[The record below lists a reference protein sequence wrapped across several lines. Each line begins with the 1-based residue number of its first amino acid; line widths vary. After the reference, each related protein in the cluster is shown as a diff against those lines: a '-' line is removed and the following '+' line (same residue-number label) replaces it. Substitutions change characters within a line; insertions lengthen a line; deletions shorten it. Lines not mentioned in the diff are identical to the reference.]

1 MRWGRFQQKV
11 VGMVADWKKLQHN
24 PVFYIY
30 RHSWTENAFYETVK
44 NDNILN
50 RTMNVT
56 SPYESYGDLLQVNL
70 NDGRLSRDPIPKAAV
85 RQLLGGRGFNVGYL
99 FDHLP
104 TGIDPMGTDNIL
116 VISCGLLTGSRAPTA
131 SRLHL
136 NALSPLTGLIGSSN
150 VGGYAGAWLRSTGIL
165 SLVIRGRS
173 STPVYLYISE
183 RNAEIRD
190 AVPYWGLDAFDTQ
203 DSIAADLV
211 DDNLQILSIGTA
223 GESGVRFA
231 CIVTG
236 KDHAAGRTGLGAVMG
251 AKRLKAVVIN
261 KGRCKPFDDRRQL
274 IGSAVNQYVRQIKA
288 SPDFD
293 TFSRYGGAGY
303 IKWADDMG
311 VMGTRNYRQTRFEMV
326 DRVDGRQLLKDKTR
340 SSGCYRCPVQ
350 CKADLTFKDGP
361 MKGKT
366 ATRPEFEPMINLG
379 SKCGLGDLQAVVRLD
394 NLCTRLG
401 LDSTSAATAIAF
413 AMDLFE
419 RGILNT
425 AETSGL
431 TLNWGDAGVME
442 TLIRQMA
449 AGEGLGRI
457 LAQGVKRAAETI
469 GKGAHRYAAHV
480 KGLELTAY
488 HPAGILGSALGYAI
502 SSRGGDYNNVYSS
515 LEHRWTARK
524 GTEAFGSAESVD
536 TKRPSGKGR
545 LLRRA
550 VLVNIIVDSLG
561 LCKVPTLSLLGAFD
575 LENEAALVSAISG
588 LSLCADDLF
597 QIGDRIAAMERL
609 FNLKHAPDMDEDRL
623 PDMFFIDGDTV
634 LTQSVMT
641 QMLREFYTAMGWD
654 ENGRPLKETLTALGI
669 EPAA

>member
-1 MRWGRFQQKV
+1 MPGRTNTMK
-11 VGMVADWKKLQHN
+11 DILQSSS
-24 PVFYIY
+24 F
-30 RHSWTENAFYETVK
+30 
-44 NDNILN
+44 
-50 RTMNVT
+50 
-56 SPYESYGDLLQVNL
+56 GDLLEVNL
-70 NDGRLSRDPIPKAAV
+70 DDGACTRTPVHGSVVERW
-85 RQLLGGRGFNVGYL
+85 LGGRGFNVGYL
-99 FDHLP
+99 FEHLP
-104 TGIDPMGTDNIL
+104 TGTDPMGPDNLL
-116 VISCGLLTGSRAPTA
+116 VFSCGLLTGTRAPTA
-131 SRLHL
+131 SRLHI

-150 VGGYAGAWLRSTGIL
+150 VGGYAGAWLRSSGIL
-165 SLVIRGRS
+165 SLVIRGQA
-173 STPVYLYISE
+173 TAPVYLHISE
-183 RNAEIRD
+183 SNVEIRD
-190 AVPYWGLDAFDTQ
+190 ASPYWGLDAFDTQ
-203 DSIAADLV
+203 ASIAADLV
-211 DDNLQILSIGTA
+211 GDNLQILSIGTA
-223 GESGVRFA
+223 GESRVRFA

-261 KGRCKPFDDRRQL
+261 KGRCRPFEHRRQL
-274 IGSAVNQYVRQIKA
+274 IGSAVKQYVEQIKA

-326 DRVDGRQLLKDKTR
+326 DRMDGRQLIKDKVR
-340 SSGCYRCPVQ
+340 SSGCYRCPVR
-350 CKADLTFKDGP
+350 CKADLKFKNGS
-361 MKGKT
+361 MKDQT

-379 SKCGLGDLQAVVRLD
+379 SKCGLGDLHAIVRLD

-419 RGILNT
+419 HGILNAADT
-425 AETSGL
+425 DGL
-431 TLNWGDAGVME
+431 VLNWGDAGVME

-449 AGEGLGRI
+449 DGEGLGRI

-488 HPAGILGSALGYAI
+488 HPAAILGSALGYAI

-515 LEHRWTARK
+515 LEHRWPAEK
-524 GTEAFGSAESVD
+524 GADAFGSADSVD
-536 TKRPSGKGR
+536 RRRSIGKGR
-545 LLRRA
+545 LVRRA

-575 LENEAALVSAISG
+575 LENEAVLTSAITG
-588 LSLCADDLF
+588 LSLYADNLF
-597 QIGDRIAAMERL
+597 HIGDRIAAMERL

-623 PDMFFIDGDTV
+623 PEMFFLDGEKV
-634 LTQSVMT
+634 LTQTVMT
-641 QMLREFYTAMGWD
+641 QMLLEFYTAMGWD
-654 ENGRPLKETLTALGI
+654 ERGHPLKQTLAALDI
-669 EPAA
+669 ESDAYAS

>member
-1 MRWGRFQQKV
+1 MRDQIQSVIYGDILKVDLNDHTITRETIPEALVGRF
-11 VGMVADWKKLQHN
+11 
-24 PVFYIY
+24 
-30 RHSWTENAFYETVK
+30 
-44 NDNILN
+44 
-50 RTMNVT
+50 
-56 SPYESYGDLLQVNL
+56 
-70 NDGRLSRDPIPKAAV
+70 
-85 RQLLGGRGFNVGYL
+85 LGGRGFNVGYL
-99 FDHLP
+99 LAHLP
-104 TGIDPMGTDNIL
+104 TGIDPMGPENIL
-116 VISCGLLTGSRAPTA
+116 VLSCGLLTGTRAPTA

-136 NALSPLTGLIGSSN
+136 NTLSPLTGLIGSSN

-173 STPVYLYISE
+173 STPAYLYVSE
-183 RNAEIRD
+183 CNVEIRE
-190 AVPYWGLDAFDTQ
+190 ASPYWGLDAIDTQ
-203 DSIAADLV
+203 DRIAGDLAQE
-211 DDNLQILSIGTA
+211 NLKILSIGPA

-236 KDHAAGRTGLGAVMG
+236 KDHAAGRTGLGTVMG
-251 AKRLKAVVIN
+251 AKRLKAVVIK

-274 IGSAVNQYVRQIKA
+274 IGSAVEQYVSQIKA

-311 VMGTRNYRQTRFEMV
+311 VMGTRNYQQTRFEMV

-350 CKADLTFKDGP
+350 CKADLRFNDGP
-361 MKGKT
+361 MKGKS

-419 RGILNT
+419 RGILDT
-425 AETSGL
+425 ADTGGM
-431 TLNWGDAGVME
+431 TLNWGDAVVME
-442 TLIRQMA
+442 TLVRQMA

-457 LAQGVKRAAETI
+457 LAQGVRRAAAII
-469 GKGAHRYAAHV
+469 GKDAHHYAAHV

-488 HPAGILGSALGYAI
+488 HPAAILGSALGYAV

-515 LEHRWTARK
+515 LEHRWTAQK
-524 GTEAFGSAESVD
+524 GAEAFGSAESVD
-536 TKRPSGKGR
+536 TKRPLGKGR
-545 LLRRA
+545 LVRRA
-550 VLVNIIVDSLG
+550 ALVNIIVDSLG
-561 LCKVPTLSLLGAFD
+561 LCKVPTLSLLGTFD
-575 LENEAALVSAISG
+575 LENEAVLASAITG
-588 LSLCADDLF
+588 LSLYADDLF
-597 QIGDRIAAMERL
+597 HIGDRIAAMERL

-623 PDMFFIDGDTV
+623 PDMFFSEGDTV
-634 LTQSVMT
+634 LTPAVMT
-641 QMLREFYTAMGWD
+641 QMLLEFYTAMGWD
-654 ENGRPLKETLTALGI
+654 ENGHPLKETLAALGI
-669 EPAA
+669 EIDACAF

>member
-1 MRWGRFQQKV
+1 MSDPLQSVMCGDILKVDLNDRTFTRETIPEALVGRF
-11 VGMVADWKKLQHN
+11 
-24 PVFYIY
+24 
-30 RHSWTENAFYETVK
+30 
-44 NDNILN
+44 
-50 RTMNVT
+50 
-56 SPYESYGDLLQVNL
+56 
-70 NDGRLSRDPIPKAAV
+70 
-85 RQLLGGRGFNVGYL
+85 LGGRGFNVGYL
-99 FDHLP
+99 FEHLP
-104 TGIDPMGTDNIL
+104 RGTDPMGSDNIL
-116 VISCGLLTGSRAPTA
+116 VISCGLLTGTRAPTA
-131 SRLHL
+131 SRLHI

-173 STPVYLYISE
+173 SKPTYLYISD
-183 RNAEIRD
+183 AGVEIRD

-203 DSIAADLV
+203 DRITADLG

-223 GESGVRFA
+223 GVSGARFA
-231 CIVTG
+231 CIVSG

-251 AKRLKAVVIN
+251 GKRLKAVVIN
-261 KGRCKPFDDRRQL
+261 KGRCKSFDNQRQL
-274 IGSAVNQYVRQIKA
+274 IGSAVKQYVRQIKA

-326 DRVDGRQLLKDKTR
+326 DLVDGRQLLKDKTR
-340 SSGCYRCPVQ
+340 SSGCYRCPIQ

-669 EPAA
+669 EPAAYAL